1 MLKHY
6 ILALCEYNKFIEEH
20 RLDEA
25 FDFDAILCEIVA
37 SRPSVCSDTFDR
49 FPDLRALA
57 VAKVHGAFVQALDSS
72 GAAAAA
78 VDVTSASS
86 SLMVAITI
94 PKEDGG
100 QQSAKVTHAVVSS
113 NLLHAAIILISNW
126 QHRGEDAQN
135 VDEENAIMQL
145 LRYLVLPYTDKG
157 DSGLSSA
164 WYNHN
169 QKRAVSIEEVS
180 R

>member
-6 ILALCEYNKFIEEH
+6 ILALYEYNKFIEEH

-78 VDVTSASS
+78 EGVTSASS

-100 QQSAKVTHAVVSS
+100 QQSANVTHAVVSS

-126 QHRGEDAQN
+126 QHR
-135 VDEENAIMQL
+135 I
-145 LRYLVLPYTDKG
+145 RYIRRSTHINMNNEHRKINNTPSKHIYIYIHIHIHMSAYLFLYMNTYTNK
-157 DSGLSSA
+157 
-164 WYNHN
+164 
-169 QKRAVSIEEVS
+169 
-180 R
+180 

>member
-6 ILALCEYNKFIEEH
+6 ILALYEYNKFIEEH

-72 GAAAAA
+72 GAATAAA
-78 VDVTSASS
+78 AASVTPASS

-94 PKEDGG
+94 PKEDSG

-164 WYNHN
+164 WYN
-169 QKRAVSIEEVS
+169 QKRAVSVEEVS
-180 R
+180 